1 MLGQKLAQA
10 RETTMRN
17 TVRAAPTPDA
27 IHPGVLRY
35 LIEINAL
42 R

>member
-1 MLGQKLAQA
+1 
-10 RETTMRN
+10 
-17 TVRAAPTPDA
+17 VRAAPTPDA